1 MSTATPEGDSTDAGA
16 TRSDALTARQ
26 RQLQNRET
34 VTDLRIAEHTKPD
47 HFLLH
52 LSDTHL
58 IPGTDALYGSVDAEG
73 NLRRLAAGF
82 EKSGS
87 RPEAIVFTGDL
98 ADKGDLAAYE
108 KLRDIVE
115 PFAAS
120 IGAEIIWCMGNH
132 DDRDAFR
139 RGLLDEDGGY
149 SPVDRVH
156 DVNGLRVIVLDSSV
170 PGLHH
175 GEVSRDQLDWL
186 ADVLATPA
194 PHGTILAM
202 HHPPIPAVLDLAVTV
217 ELRDQQRLAEVLRGS
232 DVRSIIAGHLHYST
246 AATFAGIPVS
256 VASATCYS
264 QDLAVEFGGTRAQNG
279 ATSFN
284 LVHVYDDTIVHSVT
298 PIGAYDQVS
307 FVSAKESA
315 DRLAEAGILVPP
327 ARNKHVQGTIAGAVT
342 DPVRRLS
349 RTR

>member
-1 MSTATPEGDSTDAGA
+1 MSTATPEGDSTGA
-16 TRSDALTARQ
+16 DREALTDRQ

-34 VTDLRIAEHTKPD
+34 VTDLRIAEHARPD

-58 IPGTDALYGSVDAEG
+58 LPGTDPLYGSVDADG
-73 NLRRLAAGF
+73 NLRRLAEGF
-82 EKSGS
+82 ERSGS

-98 ADKGDLAAYE
+98 ADKGDLDAYA
-108 KLRDIVE
+108 KLRAIVE
-115 PFAAS
+115 PFAS
-120 IGAEIIWCMGNH
+120 RIGAEIIWCMGNH

-170 PGLHH
+170 PGYHH
-175 GEVSRDQLDWL
+175 GEVSSEQLDWL
-186 ADVLATPA
+186 AEVLSTPA
-194 PHGTILAM
+194 PHGSILAM

-217 ELRDQQRLAEVLRGS
+217 ELRNQQRLASVLRGS
-232 DVRSIIAGHLHYST
+232 DVRSILAGHLHYST

-264 QDLAVEFGGTRAQNG
+264 QDLSVEFGGTRAQNG
-279 ATSFN
+279 GTSFN
-284 LVHVYDDTIVHSVT
+284 LVHVYDDTVVHSVA
-298 PIGAYDQVS
+298 PIGAYDAVS
-307 FVSAKESA
+307 YVSASDSA
-315 DRLAEAGILVPP
+315 ARLAEAGILVPP
-327 ARNKHVQGTIAGAVT
+327 ARNPHVSGRIAGAVN
-342 DPVRRLS
+342 DPSRRLS
-349 RTR
+349 RSR

>member
-1 MSTATPEGDSTDAGA
+1 MSTASPEGDSTENAVIEEIAA
-16 TRSDALTARQ
+16 TRNRKLR
-26 RQLQNRET
+26 NRET
-34 VTDLRIAEHTKPD
+34 VTDLRIAEHARPD
-47 HFLLH
+47 HYLLH

-58 IPGTDALYGSVDAEG
+58 MPGSDPLYGSVDADG
-73 NLRRLAAGF
+73 NLRRLAEGF

-87 RPEAIVFTGDL
+87 RPEAIIFTGDL

-115 PFAAS
+115 PFAARL
-120 IGAEIIWCMGNH
+120 GAEIIWCMGNH

-149 SPVDRVH
+149 TPIDRVH

-170 PGLHH
+170 PGFHH
-175 GEVSRDQLDWL
+175 GEISPEQLDWL

-194 PHGTILAM
+194 PHGTILAL
-202 HHPPIPAVLDLAVTV
+202 HHPPIPAVLDLATTV

-232 DVRSIIAGHLHYST
+232 DVRSILAGHLHYST

-264 QDLAVEFGGTRAQNG
+264 QDLSVEVGGTRAQNG

-284 LVHVYDDTIVHSVT
+284 LVHVYDETVVHSVA
-298 PIGAYDQVS
+298 PIGAYDAVS
-307 FVSAKESA
+307 FVSAQDSA
-315 DRLAEAGILVPP
+315 DRLADAGILVPP
-327 ARNKHVQGTIAGAVT
+327 ARNPHVQGAVKDAVRT
-342 DPVRRLS
+342 PVRRLS
-349 RTR
+349 SVS

>member
-1 MSTATPEGDSTDAGA
+1 MSTATPEGDSTSRAEL
-16 TRSDALTARQ
+16 SARQ

-34 VTDLRIAEHTKPD
+34 VTDLRIAEHARPD

-58 IPGTDALYGSVDAEG
+58 LPGDKALYGAVDAEG
-73 NLRRLAAGF
+73 NLRRLAEGF

-87 RPEAIVFTGDL
+87 RPEAIIFTGDL
-98 ADKGDLAAYE
+98 ADKGDLEAYA
-108 KLRDIVE
+108 KLRGIVE
-115 PFAAS
+115 PFAAR

-156 DVNGLRVIVLDSSV
+156 DVGGLRVIVLDSSV
-170 PGLHH
+170 PGFHH
-175 GEVSRDQLDWL
+175 GEVSRDQLEWL
-186 ADVLATPA
+186 RDVLATPA

-202 HHPPIPAVLDLAVTV
+202 HHPPIPAVLDLAMTV
-217 ELRDQQRLAEVLRGS
+217 ELRGQQSLAEVLRGT
-232 DVRSIIAGHLHYST
+232 DVRSIVAGHLHYST

-298 PIGAYDQVS
+298 PIGSYEMVS

-315 DRLAEAGILVPP
+315 ERLADAGILVPP
-327 ARNKHVQGTIAGAVT
+327 ARNPRVQGAIAGAVSSPT
-342 DPVRRLS
+342 SRLAS
-349 RTR
+349 AR

>member
-1 MSTATPEGDSTDAGA
+1 MSTATPEGDSTNTAG
-16 TRSDALTARQ
+16 LTARQ

-34 VTDLRIAEHTKPD
+34 VTDLRIAEHARPD

-58 IPGTDALYGSVDAEG
+58 LPGDDALYGTVDAEG
-73 NLRRLAAGF
+73 NLRRLAAEF

-98 ADKGDLAAYE
+98 ADRGELGAYE
-108 KLRDIVE
+108 KLRSIVE

-149 SPVDRVH
+149 APIDRVY
-156 DVNGLRVIVLDSSV
+156 DINGLRVIVLDSSV
-170 PGLHH
+170 PGYHH
-175 GEVSRDQLDWL
+175 GEVSREQIEWL
-186 ADVLATPA
+186 RDVLATAA
-194 PHGTILAM
+194 PHGSILAM
-202 HHPPIPAVLDLAVTV
+202 HHPPIPAVLDLAITV
-217 ELRDQQRLAEVLRGS
+217 ELRNQQRLAEVLRGS
-232 DVRSIIAGHLHYST
+232 DVRSILAGHLHYST

-256 VASATCYS
+256 VASATCYT
-264 QDLAVEFGGTRAQNG
+264 QDLSVEFGGTRAQNG

-284 LVHVYDDTIVHSVT
+284 LVHVYDDTVVHSVT
-298 PIGAYDQVS
+298 PIGAYDAVS
-307 FVSAKESA
+307 FVSAEKSA
-315 DRLAEAGILVPP
+315 ERLADAGILVPP
-327 ARNKHVQGTIAGAVT
+327 ARNPHVQGAIAGAVNSPT
-342 DPVRRLS
+342 SRLAPVR
-349 RTR
+349 